1 MKKNKKA
8 GSMIMKKI
16 TIIISLFA
24 MMSFS
29 YANDKDEITK
39 EIVKGIDYLNK
50 NNSTYNN
57 YSSDGALEFWSSG
70 GLLNYIPSTGPNIN
84 YELVNMKTKHIEVVV
99 LVPKK
104 AAVAMYYME
113 GSMKPEGS
121 NWDVSNYLTRVSQTF
136 AKEKGK
142 WVVKTSHFSPVQGG
156 QGTTATS
163 TKE

>member
-1 MKKNKKA
+1 MKY
-8 GSMIMKKI
+8 II
-16 TIIISLFA
+16 TIISIFA
-24 MMSFS
+24 MMSLS
-29 YANDKDEITK
+29 YANDKEEITK
-39 EIVKGIDYLNK
+39 EIVKAIDYLNK
-50 NNSTYNN
+50 NNNTYNN
-57 YSSDGALEFWSSG
+57 YSMDGALEFWSSG
-70 GLLNYIPSTGPNIN
+70 GLLNYIPKSGPNIN
-84 YELVNMKTKHIEVVV
+84 YELVNMRTKHIEVVV

>member
-1 MKKNKKA
+1 
-8 GSMIMKKI
+8 MI
-16 TIIISLFA
+16 
-24 MMSFS
+24 
-29 YANDKDEITK
+29 
-39 EIVKGIDYLNK
+39 
-50 NNSTYNN
+50 
-57 YSSDGALEFWSSG
+57 
-70 GLLNYIPSTGPNIN
+70 
-84 YELVNMKTKHIEVVV
+84 LVNMKTKHIEIVV

>member
-1 MKKNKKA
+1 MKKMTMYI
-8 GSMIMKKI
+8 S
-16 TIIISLFA
+16 IIA

-29 YANDKDEITK
+29 FANDKDEITK
-39 EIVKGIDYLNK
+39 EIVNSINYFNK
-50 NNSTYNN
+50 NKKTYNN
-57 YSSDGALEFWSSG
+57 YSSEGALEFWSSG
-70 GLLNYIPSTGPNIN
+70 GLLNYIPKSGPNIS
-84 YELVNMKTKHIEVVV
+84 YDHVNMKTKHIEVVV
-99 LVPKK
+99 LVPNK

-156 QGTTATS
+156 QGTTTTS
-163 TKE
+163 VKE